1 MDKLILVNTKNMET
15 RNSMF
20 GHSCSS
26 SFIMDDNNDSYS
38 YTNDEWKN
46 AFCHTAH
53 MQRSDILGEI
63 LVTRDNIST
72 ILNGSSKIQDIFD
85 SSLTNYIHFNTI
97 RKKWELL
104 FFNNPN
110 QNILNDI
117 YNKKMNLFYLN
128 PTYIKNLDSLFSEMY
143 FVKKENIQT
152 NFYSNKDPVTG
163 FIDIKSLL
171 DIVNGNNINILVLP
185 SNIGIDE
192 LAFINNSIHN
202 NFNNDLLIHIALS
215 ETKTLLLNDSKDI
228 KLTTRCV

>member
-1 MDKLILVNTKNMET
+1 MDKLILVNTKNMEM
-15 RNSMF
+15 RNSIF
-20 GHSCSS
+20 SHSCGS

-85 SSLTNYIHFNTI
+85 SSLANYIHFNTI

-110 QNILNDI
+110 QNILND
-117 YNKKMNLFYLN
+117 
-128 PTYIKNLDSLFSEMY
+128 
-143 FVKKENIQT
+143 
-152 NFYSNKDPVTG
+152 
-163 FIDIKSLL
+163 KS
-171 DIVNGNNINILVLP
+171 
-185 SNIGIDE
+185 
-192 LAFINNSIHN
+192 
-202 NFNNDLLIHIALS
+202 
-215 ETKTLLLNDSKDI
+215 
-228 KLTTRCV
+228 